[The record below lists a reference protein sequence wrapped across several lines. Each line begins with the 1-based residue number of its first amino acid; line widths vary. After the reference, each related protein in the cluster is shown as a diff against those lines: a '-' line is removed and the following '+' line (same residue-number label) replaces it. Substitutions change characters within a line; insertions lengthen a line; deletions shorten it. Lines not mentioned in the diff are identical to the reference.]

1 VEPGGDTNVLASQIV
16 NSKNSETSTVASV
29 GETKESLVT
38 G

>member
-1 VEPGGDTNVLASQIV
+1 MGPGGDVNILASQIV
-16 NSKNSETSTVASV
+16 DSKKTETSTVACI